1 MNIESKSTKYV
12 LIVMNSD
19 PSNNLVQ
26 RRFNDRSTSDEYYE
40 RFNRNQYYNAVE
52 DEQIYMDEYTT
63 LLHHYNDF
71 IVTGNAM
78 FSRMEQTLRENIAR
92 SHVRQSF
99 YYHRYN
105 DLIRA
110 RTQLPLMQP
119 PVPLNTM
126 PPSPAI
132 PHSPSAAAAPAPAPQ
147 REEPIRPRDN
157 TSPQP
162 QLPSANRLAEVFP
175 RLLSRYF
182 TSELNRESR
191 EINNNRENLFSMLY
205 TVPVAIRTT
214 GAVGGGGGGGAAA
227 TGAPTNDQINRA
239 TLNTVFSH
247 IISPVNATCP
257 ISRDEFNDESEITM
271 IRGCNHIFN
280 RESLREWFVSHST
293 CPMCRSDIREYRAQ
307 PSQPSQPPQQEQPV
321 RHAFADNISNV
332 SIDRVDQDEITFS
345 YDLPI
350 EYNDDQVYQNIV
362 NSIVEM
368 AQTARRNNNND
379 RDNRININNDNDRRD
394 GRNDDD
400 DDIME
405 VD

>member
-1 MNIESKSTKYV
+1 
-12 LIVMNSD
+12 MNSD

>member
-1 MNIESKSTKYV
+1 
-12 LIVMNSD
+12 MNSD

-119 PVPLNTM
+119 PVPLNTI

-132 PHSPSAAAAPAPAPQ
+132 PRSPAAAAAPAPAPQ

-162 QLPSANRLAEVFP
+162 QLPSANRLGEVFP

-239 TLNTVFSH
+239 TLNTLFSH
-247 IISPVNATCP
+247 IVSPVNATCP
-257 ISRDEFNDESEITM
+257 ISRDEFNDDSEITM

-280 RESLREWFVSHST
+280 RASLREWFVSHST
-293 CPMCRSDIREYRAQ
+293 CPMCRSDIREYQAPREQQ
-307 PSQPSQPPQQEQPV
+307 PSQSHQ
-321 RHAFADNISNV
+321 HNI
-332 SIDRVDQDEITFS
+332 SIDRIDDNELTFS
-345 YDLPI
+345 YDIPLQ
-350 EYNDDQVYQNIV
+350 YNNDDIYRDIV
-362 NSIVEM
+362 NTITGM
-368 AQTARRNNNND
+368 AQTAHQNRNNNNH
-379 RDNRININNDNDRRD
+379 NHNHNHNH
-394 GRNDDD
+394 DD